1 MDGKVNF
8 KFNESHGSTEMNRRF
23 GLDESTWK
31 KGLIGDRSL
40 HESVIEKAP
49 EINRRSVESPAEVV
63 DQRFSVDE
71 FSNIEEVTQLRPPY
85 LPARLDRRIDIA
97 SLWNTLEGK
106 GRTRYGA
113 VWAELWRRPRRN
125 KGCIN
130 PNIWELQETVNVDPS
145 AELQEIMARIN
156 LYYAQ
161 ARGPQVPLALGS
173 WNYYSAYFPKNVRP
187 SLFHF
192 SGLMSTQARAIVPV
206 LGKAVVRASDPSLVI
221 PPGSTDL
228 LHAPNHGADIAHAIW
243 KAKCSADGGLN
254 PSILQWVIMQDVVES
269 ISVQIMEYMFGS
281 IGFYAP
287 NGQPNLAVVDKET
300 AAFYVLLNTPVLVGI
315 SHMLEDYALDLGGYI
330 LGAGITWQPT
340 PPDPKLHPNGRKY
353 YMWLQIFHV

>member
-40 HESVIEKAP
+40 HEAVIEKAP

-85 LPARLDRRIDIA
+85 LPARLERRIDIA

-125 KGCIN
+125 KGCID

-145 AELQEIMARIN
+145 AEFARN
-156 LYYAQ
+156 HGAHQPLPRASER
-161 ARGPQVPLALGS
+161 AAGPLGTRELELPFS
-173 WNYYSAYFPKNVRP
+173 IFSPKNVRP
-187 SLFHF
+187 SL
-192 SGLMSTQARAIVPV
+192 LP
-206 LGKAVVRASDPSLVI
+206 L
-221 PPGSTDL
+221 
-228 LHAPNHGADIAHAIW
+228 
-243 KAKCSADGGLN
+243 
-254 PSILQWVIMQDVVES
+254 
-269 ISVQIMEYMFGS
+269 
-281 IGFYAP
+281 
-287 NGQPNLAVVDKET
+287 
-300 AAFYVLLNTPVLVGI
+300 
-315 SHMLEDYALDLGGYI
+315 
-330 LGAGITWQPT
+330 
-340 PPDPKLHPNGRKY
+340 
-353 YMWLQIFHV
+353 